1 MLNEVF
7 TCPFYPCNLAIGVQK
22 DLFARH
28 CKWFSS
34 QHSTSIVLSHF
45 CNVLLLLHTFCLF
58 VLLDSRRWT
67 RTIVILV
74 LLEEVTKDRLIV
86 MLINFLS
93 DVHLL
98 IYHKQK
104 NLLHII
110 TLYVG
115 CSKRKWK
122 IINNTQSILLLY
134 AIMTPII
141 KSLERKGTIFF
152 IHLWPIEK
160 LESL

>member
-1 MLNEVF
+1 MAVDV
-7 TCPFYPCNLAIGVQK
+7 VQK
-22 DLFARH
+22 DLFERH
-28 CKWFSS
+28 CKWISS

-45 CNVLLLLHTFCLF
+45 CNVLLLLHTVFLF
-58 VLLDSRRWT
+58 FLFDSRRWT
-67 RTIVILV
+67 RITVILV
-74 LLEEVTKDRLIV
+74 LLVGVHKDILIV

-122 IINNTQSILLLY
+122 IINNTQSTLY
-134 AIMTPII
+134 SFTLCHHDYYNQ
-141 KSLERKGTIFF
+141 KFLTKRRYSLFTYD
-152 IHLWPIEK
+152 LWK
-160 LESL
+160 R